1 MWRERDGYIGCTSVR
16 PQPTILHMTSF
27 FSSTLSFEHELSAI
41 PNSAWSTFYPD
52 QSGLFLQV
60 PFLENQSCSRKRQPL
75 WRRCSLINYTSHLS
89 THQCSRIST
98 EINYKPSLHRSDIKE
113 NLSHTICSHISV
125 QQWEQKLIANHGL
138 VFDDTKS
145 QIECKAF
152 VHGSAFSDMILLSDT
167 EWYDTTGSS
176 FLEADNQL
184 CSEGADQPCQNS
196 EDRLLEII
204 SFLTTTVNG

>member
-16 PQPTILHMTSF
+16 PQPIILHMTSF
-27 FSSTLSFEHELSAI
+27 LSSTLSFEHKLSAI

-89 THQCSRIST
+89 THQCSTIST

-113 NLSHTICSHISV
+113 NLSHTICSHVSV
-125 QQWEQKLIANHGL
+125 QQWERKWIANHGL
-138 VFDDTKS
+138 VFDDT
-145 QIECKAF
+145 I
-152 VHGSAFSDMILLSDT
+152 SDWVQSICSWISVQ
-167 EWYDTTGSS
+167 WYDTAQWYWVIWYYWVIILG
-176 FLEADNQL
+176 
-184 CSEGADQPCQNS
+184 GRQPAM
-196 EDRLLEII
+196 
-204 SFLTTTVNG
+204 

>member
-27 FSSTLSFEHELSAI
+27 LSSTLSFEHELSAI

-98 EINYKPSLHRSDIKE
+98 KINYKPSLHRSDIKKHRKNCE
-113 NLSHTICSHISV
+113 CCHHHSLFKGHNVNVNTIVLKC
-125 QQWEQKLIANHGL
+125 QKCNQCHKCQVSGFED
-138 VFDDTKS
+138 VF
-145 QIECKAF
+145 
-152 VHGSAFSDMILLSDT
+152 
-167 EWYDTTGSS
+167 
-176 FLEADNQL
+176 
-184 CSEGADQPCQNS
+184 
-196 EDRLLEII
+196 
-204 SFLTTTVNG
+204 